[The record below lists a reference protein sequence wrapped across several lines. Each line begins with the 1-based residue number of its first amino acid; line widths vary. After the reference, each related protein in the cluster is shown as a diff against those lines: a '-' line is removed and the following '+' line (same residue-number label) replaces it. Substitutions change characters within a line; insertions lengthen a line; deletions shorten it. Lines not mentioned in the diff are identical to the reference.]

1 MADTAQTV
9 AAEPSARAQDENARV
24 VVVSNVA
31 PTATK
36 ANVSE
41 FFAFCG
47 PIVEVVLHPAPDGAT
62 QSGLVEFG
70 SAAAAETA
78 LLLNAALIVDRPIRV
93 SLPGGAPAAGG
104 PPPPPPPPPPRSCRL
119 RSGARSLRRL
129 PAAVSAP

>member
-1 MADTAQTV
+1 MAEQTVEPEKQAEPAAMAMAAAPSAQTM

-70 SAAAAETA
+70 SGAAAETA

-93 SLPGGAPAAGG
+93 CLLYTSPS
-104 PPPPPPPPPPRSCRL
+104 PRDQRGSRMP
-119 RSGARSLRRL
+119 S
-129 PAAVSAP
+129 SA